1 MRFKFIA
8 KPPLKRDIERGFL
21 NFKKKFEAEIE
32 FTQREGEKRALNLA
46 KKAFKE
52 GFERIIAI
60 GGDGTTNEVLNGIL
74 KAAEE
79 INQKFY
85 KDPKKFF
92 SHFAMGIIPGGF
104 ANDFAREIGIPKDPE
119 KAFLNLIQGKRIFVD
134 IGKVDQRYFAN
145 CLSFGFDAVINEK
158 ANEFKEKY
166 PFIPKFS
173 SYLLPAIKEIIKKI
187 PNFDVEI
194 KGEEIKLKEKVILV
208 AITNTKRYGGIFK
221 INPQADFSDG
231 KLNLCLAKSIG
242 KLKALYDVF
251 LLSQGKHLHLPE
263 IKTFEFK
270 KPIFLCSPTP
280 LPSQVDGEILKSKK
294 EYLVEVFPKILPIL
308 VP

>member
-8 KPPLKRDIERGFL
+8 KPPLKKSIKKEFL
-21 NFKKKFEAEIE
+21 IFKKKFYTEIE
-32 FTQREGEKRALNLA
+32 LTQRDGEKRALNLA

-52 GFERIIAI
+52 GFERIVAV

-74 KAAEE
+74 EAARE
-79 INQKFY
+79 INPKFY
-85 KDPKKFF
+85 KNPQKFF

-104 ANDFAREIGIPKDPE
+104 ANDFAQEIGIPKDPK
-119 KAFLNLIQGKRIFVD
+119 KAFLTLSQGKKIFVD

-145 CLSFGFDAVINEK
+145 CLSFGFDAQINEE
-158 ANEFKEKY
+158 ANKFKERY
-166 PFIPKFS
+166 RFIPKFS
-173 SYLLPAIKEIIKKI
+173 SYLLPAIKKIIKEVPK
-187 PNFDVEI
+187 FDIEI
-194 KGEEIKLKEKVILV
+194 EGEEIKFEGKAVLV
-208 AITNTKRYGGIFK
+208 AITNTKRYGKIFK

-231 KLNLCLAKSIG
+231 KLNLCLAKPIG

-263 IKTFEFK
+263 IKTFEFT
-270 KPIFLCSPTP
+270 KPLFLRSLTS
-280 LPSQVDGEILKSKK
+280 LPSEVDGEILEPKK
-294 EYLVEVFPKILPIL
+294 EYQIEVLSKILPIL